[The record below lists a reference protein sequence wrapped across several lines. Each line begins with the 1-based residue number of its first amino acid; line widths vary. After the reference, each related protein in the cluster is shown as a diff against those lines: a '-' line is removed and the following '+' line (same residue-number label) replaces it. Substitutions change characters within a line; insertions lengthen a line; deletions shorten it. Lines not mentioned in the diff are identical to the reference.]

1 MRVVNEEKEEELEER
16 EAVRE
21 REGNG
26 GERRRGGVGEEMG
39 KERVDAKRKMRCER

>member
-39 KERVDAKRKMRCER
+39 KERVDAKRKIRW